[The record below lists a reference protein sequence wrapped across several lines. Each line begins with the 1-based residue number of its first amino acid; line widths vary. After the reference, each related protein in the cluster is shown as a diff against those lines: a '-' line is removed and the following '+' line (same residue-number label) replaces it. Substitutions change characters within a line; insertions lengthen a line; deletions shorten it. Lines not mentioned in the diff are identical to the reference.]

1 MNTTLIMT
9 QKQNNSS
16 ITAST
21 LNYQTHLHHSQVV
34 FSGIGY
40 TATTVVWI
48 LTCTILWSLARLKKK
63 QKRRRESKRISKRLI
78 NTAMLA
84 CFCSL
89 LTFTARYAELAIVKF
104 EMLEMQGS
112 LACEVYVDA
121 CTVVYC
127 FAFYLTNIF
136 FWYRVHLLY
145 SMQVVKLTDSD
156 AIKTVLKAL
165 VTLINVSSIAYLVA
179 YIVPK
184 KYEMHRLR
192 YLGCYK
198 LEHQQG
204 QLLSTVIK
212 YSALALKIIINVCL
226 FVLLYRPLRRLQT
239 QIALRK
245 KKNPRVLR
253 AVKSAFVGLIV
264 SIVSDCFDWLV
275 TGFLSPHTT
284 PVSFRMCVW
293 DVNLFLN
300 VFSMVVCFETE
311 NAFLVKFKKCFD
323 VNDRLKARES
333 SKQAAVFG
341 DSVESKLKNS
351 RNDSAF

>member
-1 MNTTLIMT
+1 MMN

-16 ITAST
+16 FTASNH
-21 LNYQTHLHHSQVV
+21 NYQTHLHRSQVV

-40 TATTVVWI
+40 AATTVVWM
-48 LTCTILWSLARLKKK
+48 LTCMIIWSLARLKKK
-63 QKRRRESKRISKRLI
+63 QKGRRESKRISKRLI
-78 NTAMLA
+78 NTAILA

-89 LTFTARYAELAIVKF
+89 LTFTARYAELAIVKL
-104 EMLEMQGS
+104 EMLEAQS
-112 LACEVYVDA
+112 SIACEVYIDT
-121 CTVVYC
+121 CTVIYC

-145 SMQVVKLTDSD
+145 SMQVVKSLDSD
-156 AIKTVLKAL
+156 VIKVVLKVL

-184 KYEMHRLR
+184 KYEMHQLR

-204 QLLSTVIK
+204 QLLSTTIK

-226 FVLLYRPLRRLQT
+226 FVLLYRPLRKLQT
-239 QIALRK
+239 QIALRKK

-253 AVKSAFVGLIV
+253 AVKSAFIGLII

-275 TGFLSPHTT
+275 TGFLSPHAT
-284 PVSFRMCVW
+284 PVSFRMSVW

-300 VFSMVVCFETE
+300 VFSMVICFEAE
-311 NAFLVKFKKCFD
+311 NAFLVRFKKCFD
-323 VNDRLKARES
+323 INDKLRARES
-333 SKQAAVFG
+333 CKQATVFS
-341 DSVESKLKNS
+341 DSAESKLQKNS
-351 RNDSAF
+351 RNDSVF